1 METNN
6 DFSPHQS
13 LQLIESMINK
23 AKDNF
28 NEDGHLYLL
37 WGWLVFFCSTTEFV
51 LYHFFQYPYH
61 YWVWIISIV
70 AIIYQAFYLAR
81 KYRTQ
86 KVHTYTEHILGYV
99 WITFAILT
107 FLIGYLIG
115 RLTLGDYFWHIYP
128 VVLALYGMPVFLS
141 GIILR
146 FNPLRFGGIGCW
158 LLSVIT
164 TFLEYDYQM
173 LMLSVAM
180 VIAWIIPGYLL
191 RAKYKSVITQ

>member
-1 METNN
+1 MEANN
-6 DFSPHQS
+6 DFSPQQN

-23 AKDNF
+23 AKDSF
-28 NEDGHLYLL
+28 NEDGHLYLF
-37 WGWLVFFCSTTEFV
+37 WGWLVFFCSLAEFI
-51 LYHFFQYPYH
+51 LYHFFHYSYH

-70 AIIYQAFYLAR
+70 ALVYQVVYLSR

-86 KVHTYTEHILGYV
+86 KVHTYTGHILGYV
-99 WITFAILT
+99 WITFAVLT

-128 VVLALYGMPVFLS
+128 IILALYGMPVFLS
-141 GIILR
+141 GVILR
-146 FNPLRFGGIGCW
+146 FKPLQYGGIGCW
-158 LLSVIT
+158 VLCVFS
-164 TFLEYDYQM
+164 TFLSYDYQM

-191 RAKYKSVITQ
+191 RAKYKSVITN